1 MRFTKYCLGL
11 SLCVVGVLSCKKD
24 NYDAPNSTLSGRLV
38 YGGDSIGLEKDQ
50 VPFELYQNGFGKVGA
65 LGATFT
71 PEGRYSALLFDGE
84 YKMIIPANQGPFLSK
99 VTGSGV
105 PDSLSITLK
114 GDQTLDIEVTPFYMI
129 RNTQIAA
136 SGGNAVATF
145 GLEKIVVDAN
155 AKDVESV
162 ALYINKGQ
170 FVSPANNI
178 ALTEMS
184 VDSTTDMSNITMSV
198 AIPGITPT
206 QNYVFARVGLK
217 INGVEDRMFSPLVK
231 LTF

>member
-1 MRFTKYCLGL
+1 MKFTKYCLGL
-11 SLCVVGVLSCKKD
+11 LLCIMGVLSCKKD
-24 NYDAPNSTLSGRLV
+24 NYQGPTSTITGRLV
-38 YGGDSIGLEKDQ
+38 FGGDSIGLEKDQ

-65 LGATFT
+65 LAATFT

-84 YKMIIPANQGPFLSK
+84 YKMIIPTNQGPFLSK
-99 VTGSGV
+99 VNGSGA

-114 GDQTLDIEVTPFYMI
+114 GNQTLDIEVMPFYMI

-145 GLEKIVVDAN
+145 ALEKIVVDAN

-162 ALYINKGQ
+162 ALYINKGN

-178 ALTEMS
+178 ALTEMP
-184 VDSTTDMSNITMSV
+184 VDSIADMSNITMSV
-198 AIPGITPT
+198 AIPGLTPT
-206 QNYVFARVGLK
+206 QNYVFARIGLK

>member
-1 MRFTKYCLGL
+1 MKFTKYCLGL
-11 SLCVVGVLSCKKD
+11 LLCITVVLSCKKD
-24 NYDAPNSTLSGRLV
+24 NYQAPSSTLSGRLV

-84 YKMIIPANQGPFLSK
+84 YKMIIPTNQGPFLSM
-99 VTGSGV
+99 VNGSGA

-114 GDQTLDIEVTPFYMI
+114 GSQTLDIEVTPFYMI
-129 RNTQIAA
+129 RNTEIAA

-145 GLEKIVVDAN
+145 ALEKIVVDAN

-162 ALYINKGQ
+162 ALYINKGVY
-170 FVSPANNI
+170 VSPGNNI
-178 ALTEMS
+178 ALTEMP
-184 VDSTTDMSNITMSV
+184 VDSTTDISNISMSV
-198 AIPGITPT
+198 AIPSLTPT
-206 QNYVFARVGLK
+206 QNYVFARIGLK
-217 INGVEDRMFSPLVK
+217 INGIEDRMFSPLVK
-231 LTF
+231 ITF